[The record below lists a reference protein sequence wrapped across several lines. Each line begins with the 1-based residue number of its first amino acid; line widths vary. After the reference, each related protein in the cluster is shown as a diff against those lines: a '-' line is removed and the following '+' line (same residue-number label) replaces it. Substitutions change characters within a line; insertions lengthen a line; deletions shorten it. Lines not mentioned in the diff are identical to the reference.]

1 MLLLAGQILYS
12 TVVPPT
18 PVRLPQESPIKE
30 KILES
35 SPAPIFQ
42 KSPKVP
48 TTKIKA
54 VDKEPTNNFNYDW
67 LPSIKGK
74 TPYTSDQL
82 KIILRYCKREQLSET
97 LRSCAATLTANLIN
111 DGYVN
116 SRVFTLVE
124 GENGVLEVV
133 QGQIAEIRI
142 ESDDADLAK
151 EVRQELKVLTG
162 GVLHLPTLEKAL
174 FAVRSVPGVGQ
185 ITGNIGRLGSDATK
199 AVLNLTVD
207 QAPSPWQGE
216 LSFTNDGN
224 AGTGAYKTS
233 STFVKQS
240 FAKRNDNFI
249 GSIELNND
257 SEAEL
262 GAFVTSATYTW
273 PISKKW
279 RFTNSFSYSERN
291 YVEYTDSLR
300 DISFETTQIL
310 SQLEKTIHT
319 SSNQEW
325 TSFAAININTTDSYL
340 AGERADLVSGAG
352 SEGWVR
358 TGHLKAGVNFA
369 GARNSLSWTGNIY
382 GMQGLSGFSKGSQ
395 RTDLAE
401 DGIYPGEAR
410 AVGTMTNLAWT
421 IKPGLGLNVGAGG
434 QIAFNPL
441 ISSMSFGIGSGAG
454 IRGLPS
460 SLTSGDSGWIGTTE
474 LVVTAWQK
482 GDRAFQIVPFIGIG
496 GTHSDVLGTVT
507 DDTAGAGGIL
517 ARFVKPKW
525 VMEIGFVDSFETDD
539 NSGVWNDWLLGD
551 GVFSSVKIRL

>member
-1 MLLLAGQILYS
+1 MLLLVGHILYS

-18 PVRLPQESPIKE
+18 PVRLPQKSPIKE
-30 KILES
+30 RLLETT
-35 SPAPIFQ
+35 PAPVFQ
-42 KSPKVP
+42 KAPKVP
-48 TTKIKA
+48 SSKIKDG
-54 VDKEPTNNFNYDW
+54 DKENVTNVNYDW

-74 TPYTSDQL
+74 SPYTSDQL
-82 KIILRYCKREQLSET
+82 NVILRDCKREQISET
-97 LRSCAATLTANLIN
+97 LRSCAATLTAHLIN

-142 ESDDADLAK
+142 ESDNADLAE

-162 GVLHLPTLEKAL
+162 EVLHLPTLEKAL
-174 FAVRSVPGVGQ
+174 IAVRSVPGVGQ

-207 QAPSPWQGE
+207 QAPNPWKGE
-216 LSFTNDGN
+216 VSFNNDGN

-233 STFVKQS
+233 TTFVKQS
-240 FAKRNDNFI
+240 LAKRNDNFI

-262 GAFVTSATYTW
+262 GAVVTSATYTW
-273 PISKKW
+273 PISKIW
-279 RFTNSFSYSERN
+279 RFTNSVSYSERY

-310 SQLEKTIHT
+310 SQLEKTIYT

-352 SEGWVR
+352 TEGWVR
-358 TGHLKAGVNFA
+358 TGHLKAGVNFS
-369 GARNSLSWTGNIY
+369 GSHDSLSWTGNIY
-382 GMQGLSGFSKGSQ
+382 GMQGLAGFSKESQ

-421 IKPGLGLNVGAGG
+421 IKPRLGLNIGVGG

-441 ISSMSFGIGSGAG
+441 ISSMSFGIGSGTG
-454 IRGLPS
+454 IKGLPS

-474 LVVTAWQK
+474 LVVTTWQK
-482 GDRAFQIVPFIGIG
+482 ANKAFQIVPFIGMG

-507 DDTAGAGGIL
+507 DDTAGAGGIS

-525 VMEIGFVDSFETDD
+525 VMEIGLVDSFNTDD

-551 GVFSSVKIRL
+551 GIFSSVKISL